1 LILVDSSVWI
11 DFFGRYPGR
20 AASELKRL
28 IERSERLALTG
39 VVAAEVLQGLTH
51 SVDQIQHYLSQ
62 WELLEP
68 GGVVTYQEAARIYRT
83 ARASGLT
90 LTTIDSIIAAITL
103 EYRATLFTIDKD
115 FSRLARI
122 SQLSLYPLRER
133 PQ

>member
-20 AASELKRL
+20 AASELKQL
-28 IERSERLALTG
+28 IERAERLVLTG
-39 VVAAEVLQGLTH
+39 VVVAEVLQGLTRN
-51 SVDQIQHYLSQ
+51 VDQIEQYLSQ

-68 GGVVTYQEAARIYRT
+68 SGAGTYQEAARIYRT

-90 LTTIDSIIAAITL
+90 LTTIDTIIAAIAL
-103 EYRATLFTIDKD
+103 EHRATLFTIDED

-122 SQLSLYPLRER
+122 TQLSLYPLTER